1 MLLGVLPLGAILA
14 QLRAMRE
21 RRLGRQALYAA
32 GSGALLAALS
42 AVWLTFYTYFWLMVL
57 GALLGA
63 LLAVLCP
70 MRYSLGRRWQVL
82 RGGLLSLGFSLLGVL
97 IVRGV
102 AGLQALGQ
110 IISVF
115 RSVSSSSND
124 FPFAH
129 QFTGEMLSIPY
140 LPDVGSRGALSLLQG
155 SISTV
160 LGCMG
165 GAIPCLLAAAFL
177 PVGAGRA
184 LKRRTSEAARHD
196 AMIAVLLEIG
206 MLALWLAAGVKLTG
220 PRRRFAEIAVLPLA
234 MLAGLGVGELTGL
247 LRNRRKAGQL
257 AVGAVLV
264 AAACLPMGLGAL
276 RVAGHTA
283 PSVAD
288 AQQAAMD
295 FIRETQPEVAVI
307 GAWWDDGYFMQYA
320 ARRRAVADGGTSSGE
335 AFYFLSKALLARD
348 AAQMRGIF
356 RMLETSGTQA
366 VGYLTD
372 CGASQPQAAAL
383 LLEAAALD
391 REAAGVLARE
401 TLGLSP
407 EQAEGLL
414 NLTHPLEKRPMA
426 LVLSTDLFVKLNAIS
441 HYGFWD
447 LETHTV
453 ADACYWLA
461 ADNSFRLSAGE
472 TARVPLTDRTIL
484 LTVTEKDGQVQAALE
499 KGGTPYQ
506 LSRLQVWRDGALAQD
521 TPLPGDGPAVLL
533 IAEEGQM
540 YGFACSPNLADS
552 MLVRLFLCGSREEA
566 GLRLLG
572 TWYGLGDEQRSG
584 PERRL
589 QSAGRLGWATQVW
602 QMDE

>member
-21 RRLGRQALYAA
+21 RRPGRQALYAA

-57 GALLGA
+57 GGLLGA

-82 RGGLLSLGFSLLGVL
+82 RGGLLSLGFSLLGVF

-115 RSVSSSSND
+115 GAVSSNSSND
-124 FPFAH
+124 FPFAY

-234 MLAGLGVGELTGL
+234 MLAGL
-247 LRNRRKAGQL
+247 
-257 AVGAVLV
+257 
-264 AAACLPMGLGAL
+264 
-276 RVAGHTA
+276 
-283 PSVAD
+283 
-288 AQQAAMD
+288 
-295 FIRETQPEVAVI
+295 
-307 GAWWDDGYFMQYA
+307 
-320 ARRRAVADGGTSSGE
+320 
-335 AFYFLSKALLARD
+335 
-348 AAQMRGIF
+348 
-356 RMLETSGTQA
+356 
-366 VGYLTD
+366 
-372 CGASQPQAAAL
+372 
-383 LLEAAALD
+383 
-391 REAAGVLARE
+391 
-401 TLGLSP
+401 
-407 EQAEGLL
+407 
-414 NLTHPLEKRPMA
+414 
-426 LVLSTDLFVKLNAIS
+426 
-441 HYGFWD
+441 
-447 LETHTV
+447 
-453 ADACYWLA
+453 
-461 ADNSFRLSAGE
+461 
-472 TARVPLTDRTIL
+472 
-484 LTVTEKDGQVQAALE
+484 E

-572 TWYGLGDEQRSG
+572 TWYGLGDEQRGG